1 MRVPLTGAAAGRR
14 LIVNADD
21 FGLTQPITDGVIEAF
36 ERGILTSAS
45 LVATGEAFQR
55 AAQYAARRSDLDSG
69 IHLMIVHILCDLLE
83 HRIAASLPEKREAQR
98 RARTRVAEEMESVP
112 IEVKAS

>member
-69 IHLMIVHILCDLLE
+69 IHLMIVQGAPVLPPE
-83 HRIAASLPEKREAQR
+83 QVPSLVQESGLFLPGYPEF
-98 RARTRVAEEMESVP
+98 
-112 IEVKAS
+112 